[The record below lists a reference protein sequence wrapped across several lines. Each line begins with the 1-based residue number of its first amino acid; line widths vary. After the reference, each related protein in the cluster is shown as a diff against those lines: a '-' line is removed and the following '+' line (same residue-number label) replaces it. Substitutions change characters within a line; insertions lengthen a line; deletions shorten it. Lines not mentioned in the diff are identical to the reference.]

1 MTFSPDQMPILTL
14 NSGQQIPQ
22 LGLGVYKMT
31 QDLAVPA
38 ILSALDLGYRRI
50 DTAALYDN
58 EVEVGAAIRK
68 SGLGRSEIFV
78 TSKVWNDRQ
87 GYDDALEAIDESLDR
102 LNIDYIDMML
112 IHWPAPKNDRFV
124 DTWKAFE
131 HALAKGRIKGIGV
144 SNFEPEHLDRLIGM
158 AEITPAINQ
167 VELHPGFQQSAVR
180 EYNNEHTIHTE
191 AWSPINRNRYDSH
204 PTLQALA
211 AKYGKSTS
219 QIIIRWHIEIGN
231 LVIPKSVNPERQ
243 AENINVFDF
252 SLDADDLNAIAAMDE
267 GNRTGPNPNDLN

>member
-1 MTFSPDQMPILTL
+1 MAFSPEQMPILSL

-38 ILSALDLGYRRI
+38 ILSALELGYRRI

-68 SGLGRSEIFV
+68 SGLARHEIFV

-102 LNIDYIDMML
+102 LNIDYLDMML
-112 IHWPAPKNDRFV
+112 IHWPAPKNDRYV

-131 HALAKGRIKGIGV
+131 HALAKGRIRGIGV
-144 SNFEPEHLDRLIGM
+144 SNFEPEHLDRLLGM
-158 AEITPAINQ
+158 AEVVPAINQ
-167 VELHPGFQQSAVR
+167 VELHPTFQQREVR
-180 EYNNEHTIHTE
+180 EYNSAHDIRTE
-191 AWSPINRNRYDSH
+191 AWSPINRNRDDSN
-204 PTLQALA
+204 PALQTIAK
-211 AKYGKSTS
+211 KYGKTTS
-219 QIIIRWHIEIGN
+219 QVIIRWHIEIGN
-231 LVIPKSVNPERQ
+231 LVIPKSVNPDRQ
-243 AENINVFDF
+243 AENIDVFDF
-252 SLDADDLNAIAAMDE
+252 SLDSADHHAIAAMDA
-267 GNRTGPNPNDLN
+267 GNRTGPHPNDLN

>member
-1 MTFSPDQMPILTL
+1 MAFSPEQMPILSL

-38 ILSALDLGYRRI
+38 ILSALELGYRRI

-68 SGLGRSEIFV
+68 SGLARHEIFV

-102 LNIDYIDMML
+102 LNIDYLDMML

-131 HALAKGRIKGIGV
+131 HALAKGRIRGIGV
-144 SNFEPEHLDRLIGM
+144 SNFEPEHLDRLLGM
-158 AEITPAINQ
+158 AEIVPALNQ
-167 VELHPGFQQSAVR
+167 VELHPTFQQREVR
-180 EYNNEHTIHTE
+180 EYNSAHDIRTE
-191 AWSPINRNRYDSH
+191 AWSPINRNRDDSN
-204 PTLQALA
+204 PALQTIAK
-211 AKYGKSTS
+211 KYGKTTS
-219 QIIIRWHIEIGN
+219 QVIIRWHIEIGN
-231 LVIPKSVNPERQ
+231 LVIPKSVNPDRQ
-243 AENINVFDF
+243 AENIDVFDF
-252 SLDADDLNAIAAMDE
+252 SLDSDDHHAIAAMDA
-267 GNRTGPNPNDLN
+267 GNRTGPHPNDLN

>member
-1 MTFSPDQMPILTL
+1 MAFSPDQMSYLTL

-31 QDLAVPA
+31 PDVAVPA
-38 ILSALDLGYRRI
+38 ILSALELGYRRI

-58 EVEVGAAIRK
+58 EVEVGAAIRQ
-68 SGLGRSEIFV
+68 SGLPRNEIFV

-112 IHWPAPKNDRFV
+112 IHWPAPQHDRYV

-131 HALAKGRIKGIGV
+131 HALSKGRIKGIGV
-144 SNFEPEHLDRLIGM
+144 SNFEPEHLDRLLGM
-158 AEITPAINQ
+158 ATVTPALNQ
-167 VELHPGFQQSAVR
+167 VELHPTFQQSEVR
-180 EYNNEHTIHTE
+180 AYNAKHGILTE
-191 AWSPINRNRYDSH
+191 AWSPINRNRDDDN
-204 PTLQALA
+204 PILQSIAK
-211 AKYGKSTS
+211 KYGKSTT
-219 QIIIRWHIEIGN
+219 QVIIRWHIDIGN

-243 AENINVFDF
+243 AANIDVFDF
-252 SLDADDLNAIAAMDE
+252 ALDADDLQAIATMDA
-267 GNRTGPNPNDLN
+267 GKRNGPHPNDLN